1 MTFRNSCNF
10 PPKIKCLIC
19 YPITKDIV
27 YSKIL
32 LNGNKFEYASEI
44 TFRIKVFC
52 MGSGEPAIIL
62 LAGSNCNFESEI
74 KL

>member
-52 MGSGEPAIIL
+52 MGSVNRQSFYLPVQTAISSL
-62 LAGSNCNFESEI
+62 
-74 KL
+74 K